1 LILRPIFSG
10 KLSKRREKETVVWT
24 MIRRVKLESG
34 LRWLCRMAINQLETL
49 RPGVRYLL
57 RISGIL
63 AGQRLDRHI
72 KGQLGQVSM
81 TLLPL
86 VAVVGLCVLM
96 VGWRGKSLAQ
106 ETQAP
111 PSALPQPPVESSS
124 GKALAAF
131 QRQHVVH
138 ATIRVPQ

>member
-1 LILRPIFSG
+1 MDRLEGLRPLVRCILRVSG
-10 KLSKRREKETVVWT
+10 VLVDQP
-24 MIRRVKLESG
+24 
-34 LRWLCRMAINQLETL
+34 A
-49 RPGVRYLL
+49 
-57 RISGIL
+57 
-63 AGQRLDRHI
+63 DRHLAQRF

-86 VAVVGLCVLM
+86 IAVVGLCVLM

-106 ETQAP
+106 ETQAH
-111 PSALPQPPVESSS
+111 PPVVLQSEGESSS